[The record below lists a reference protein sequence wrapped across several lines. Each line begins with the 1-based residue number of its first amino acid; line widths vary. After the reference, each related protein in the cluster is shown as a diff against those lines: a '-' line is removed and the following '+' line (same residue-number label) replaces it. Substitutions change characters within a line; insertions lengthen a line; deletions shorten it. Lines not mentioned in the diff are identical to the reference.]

1 MASSSTNKEKNVEEV
16 AKNLISLIQK
26 TLEPTNEP
34 SSSNVAVNL
43 PRPVPSVA
51 SEMQSPANVTP
62 KADEDLRHSQAGLG
76 LKVISLDEDASHQQ
90 ISQELIMEFPK
101 LQILKGS
108 WMFYKATGGGGQRK
122 LTVVSPQADGYTTP
136 YLKRASNGGKI
147 TLYIAPIQGELD
159 ITPLEKNAAEFMSCE
174 IKEMDKSD
182 VECVDLDEKPNA
194 KILTRKTT
202 SKEVNSTP
210 QPTSKKVLC
219 PICDQLFD
227 LDKVEFHAS
236 FCVESICG
244 DDDNKAQGSDK
255 IFESAPSTSEN
266 WKNAKDPKRAI
277 SLFNKELLKSNSSK
291 PANSF
296 TFDLRTG
303 PEEQD
308 RSYVSFYKSN
318 GVEWASPLACTLAG
332 DAAVGLGVNRHVMST
347 LMNKLRSGFHINVG
361 HGPVTKIFDG
371 QSDHLVPSNSAMM
384 LEGELF
390 LMAGRMLG
398 HCFLYGGP
406 GFPGL
411 SPAIKH
417 VLSGGSIETA
427 TVVVEDCPDLDL
439 RDTIDL
445 LKKTDLKEEERQNLV
460 KLCLAWDLP
469 LPTKDNIKC
478 LHEKLLL
485 HAVLGRASKQIKQ
498 IRKGLKETGIWPLLC
513 ERDDVVKLFF
523 PSEVDAEITAEMILS
538 PIQWPIPSTDSDSDD
553 EDDCSVEE
561 ITRTCDYLKTYVN
574 QASSEKR
581 KSLLKFWVGW
591 EVPQTRLT
599 VKVQRGQFPRSM
611 TCMDTIKLPSHYKT
625 YQEFEKDLDAVIA
638 TFDTGF
644 GLP

>member
-1 MASSSTNKEKNVEEV
+1 
-16 AKNLISLIQK
+16 
-26 TLEPTNEP
+26 
-34 SSSNVAVNL
+34 
-43 PRPVPSVA
+43 
-51 SEMQSPANVTP
+51 
-62 KADEDLRHSQAGLG
+62 
-76 LKVISLDEDASHQQ
+76 
-90 ISQELIMEFPK
+90 
-101 LQILKGS
+101 
-108 WMFYKATGGGGQRK
+108 
-122 LTVVSPQADGYTTP
+122 
-136 YLKRASNGGKI
+136 
-147 TLYIAPIQGELD
+147 
-159 ITPLEKNAAEFMSCE
+159 
-174 IKEMDKSD
+174 
-182 VECVDLDEKPNA
+182 
-194 KILTRKTT
+194 
-202 SKEVNSTP
+202 
-210 QPTSKKVLC
+210 
-219 PICDQLFD
+219 
-227 LDKVEFHAS
+227 
-236 FCVESICG
+236 
-244 DDDNKAQGSDK
+244 
-255 IFESAPSTSEN
+255 
-266 WKNAKDPKRAI
+266 
-277 SLFNKELLKSNSSK
+277 
-291 PANSF
+291 
-296 TFDLRTG
+296 
-303 PEEQD
+303 
-308 RSYVSFYKSN
+308 
-318 GVEWASPLACTLAG
+318 
-332 DAAVGLGVNRHVMST
+332 
-347 LMNKLRSGFHINVG
+347 
-361 HGPVTKIFDG
+361 
-371 QSDHLVPSNSAMM
+371 M

-460 KLCLAWDLP
+460 NLCLAWDLP
-469 LPTKDNIKC
+469 LPTKDNIKW

-638 TFDTGF
+638 TCDTGF